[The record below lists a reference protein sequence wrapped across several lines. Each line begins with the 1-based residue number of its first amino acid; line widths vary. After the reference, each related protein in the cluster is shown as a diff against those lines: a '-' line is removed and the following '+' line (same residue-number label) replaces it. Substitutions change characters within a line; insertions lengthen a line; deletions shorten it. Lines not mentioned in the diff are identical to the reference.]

1 MLILMFNFVYR
12 CFEKKFVF
20 FVLLLNIY
28 YKRISCLYVDNFFL
42 KSIVMCILI
51 YCVLKY

>member
-12 CFEKKFVF
+12 CFEKKICF
-20 FVLLLNIY
+20 FFKLLLNIY
-28 YKRISCLYVDNFFL
+28 YKRISFL
-42 KSIVMCILI
+42 NIIMCILI